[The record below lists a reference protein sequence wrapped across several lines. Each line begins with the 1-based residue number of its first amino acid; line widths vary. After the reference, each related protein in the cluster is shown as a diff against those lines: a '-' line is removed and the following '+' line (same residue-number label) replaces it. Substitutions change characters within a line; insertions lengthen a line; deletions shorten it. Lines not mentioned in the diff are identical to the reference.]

1 MKSALTILA
10 GATLAYVWRYVWTGP
25 NGFLRRVLAMLVV
38 VVGLGCFALAGVM
51 VWSLMR
57 SAALNGAM
65 IAFVVLFVVVGVS
78 LFVTARR
85 AFKKESL

>member
-10 GATLAYVWRYVWTGP
+10 GAALAYAWRYVWAGP
-25 NGFLRRVLAMLVV
+25 NGFMRRLLAILVV

-51 VWSLMR
+51 VWTLIR
-57 SAALNGAM
+57 SSTLNGAM
-65 IAFVVLFVVVGVS
+65 IAFVVLFVVIGVS

-85 AFKKESL
+85 AFKKELL